1 MSLANISIIAAFTK
15 LDYAVLAVYLIAVVA
30 LGIWMGPVSYTHLRA
45 HET

>member
-30 LGIWMGPVSYTHLRA
+30 LGIWWTTATGRWPS
-45 HET
+45 